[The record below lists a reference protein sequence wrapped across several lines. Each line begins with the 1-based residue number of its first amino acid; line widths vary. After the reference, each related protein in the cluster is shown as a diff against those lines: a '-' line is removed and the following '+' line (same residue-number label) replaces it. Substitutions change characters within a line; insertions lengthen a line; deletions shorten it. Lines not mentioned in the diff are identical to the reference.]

1 MPRYFFDV
9 VEDETTFLDEE
20 GLEFSDL
27 AAARAD
33 VLRTLGELA
42 REKLHSDRQSLEIR
56 VRNGGDKPVW
66 TASLTLRIEM

>member
-9 VEDETTFLDEE
+9 VEDGTTFLDED

-42 REKLHSDRQSLEIR
+42 REKLHDDRQSLMIR
-56 VRNGGDKPVW
+56 VRNGGEESVW
-66 TASLTLRIEM
+66 TASLTLRIEE

>member
-9 VEDETTFLDEE
+9 VEDGTTFPDEE

-27 AAARAD
+27 DAARAD
-33 VLRTLGELA
+33 VLRSLGELA
-42 REKLHSDRQSLEIR
+42 REKFHRDRQSLIIR
-56 VRNGGDKPVW
+56 VRNGGEEPVW